1 MSRGHVPTAEEASLL
16 ASIDVRIAD
25 EGGGALVGVPIGIEE
40 HDEEHAVGAVRDIDA
55 DCLARCLAGM
65 IDKQP
70 VALIAPNLSH
80 RTTAAT
86 WSASWTP
93 VRSSKHARGPTTG
106 RSGFPCWVSLKF
118 LEES

>member
-65 IDKQP
+65 INKQP
-70 VALIAPNLSH
+70 VALIATESFAQNY
-80 RTTAAT
+80 
-86 WSASWTP
+86 
-93 VRSSKHARGPTTG
+93 SSYLERVMDAGTFLQACQRADNGAQ
-106 RSGFPCWVSLKF
+106 WVSLLGFPKI
-118 LEES
+118 S